1 MQLTFSRPIYAAML
15 CAQVGGVVLGS
26 QMSSVL
32 LRLEC
37 PIRALTG
44 LQCPGCGS
52 SRCISAIGGGDFVS
66 ALRHNPFMTISLIS
80 VAIFGLYGFS
90 SPKNASKL
98 MTFFLNHQRFVAVAL
113 VVTTLLYTI
122 FRNLFA
128 DRSGLAI

>member
-1 MQLTFSRPIYAAML
+1 MQLTFTRPLYAAML

-26 QMSSVL
+26 QMSGVL

-80 VAIFGLYGFS
+80 VAILGRFGLGW
-90 SPKNASKL
+90 PKNASKL
-98 MTFFLNHQRFVAVAL
+98 IRFLLNDQRFVAVAL
-113 VVTTLLYTI
+113 VVTTLVYTI
-122 FRNLFA
+122 FRNFFA

>member
-1 MQLTFSRPIYAAML
+1 MQLTFTRPLYAAML

-80 VAIFGLYGFS
+80 VAIFGLFGFG

-98 MTFFLNHQRFVAVAL
+98 ITFLLNHQRFVAVAL
-113 VVTTLLYTI
+113 VVTTLLFTI
-122 FRNLFA
+122 LRNLFA